1 MDTLI
6 NELFQNNDSNI
17 SKDLQLNLK
26 RYATQSSLNEQQLML
41 LTYSLTQ
48 NKKLLQF
55 HEYAKERLIS
65 MEFTAL
71 QIIETKEISS
81 FIKMLNTYYKF
92 KHFVDKN
99 EDYKQAGL
107 RMNAMSKSNLTKTDF
122 EILAFAHSLINGCE
136 FCVKAHENELRHLGV
151 SADQIHDIAR
161 LTSVLD
167 AITEI

>member
-41 LTYSLTQ
+41 LIYSLTQ
-48 NKKLLQF
+48 NKNLIQF
-55 HEYAKERLIS
+55 HEYAKEQLLS
-65 MEFTAL
+65 MGLTTL
-71 QIIETKEISS
+71 QITEAKEIAS
-81 FIKMLNTYYKF
+81 FVKMLNTYYKF
-92 KHFVDKN
+92 KYFVDKH

-107 RMNAMSKSNLTKTDF
+107 RMNAMSKSNLTKNDF
-122 EILAFAHSLINGCE
+122 EILALAHSLINGCE

-151 SADQIHDIAR
+151 SAEHIHDIAR
-161 LTSVLD
+161 LTSVLN